1 MRGDFSLRAVA
12 ETLIVMTATQAA
24 TRPPHQLDDVPGWFP
39 VLDQMLFDWC
49 LDRQESAGMRGDLLE
64 VGVYMG
70 KSAIF
75 LGRHAQ
81 EGERYT
87 VCDLFEGDAPDNAN
101 QAESTKSYSA
111 LTRRAFE
118 ENYLSFHDELP
129 RVVQGPSSL
138 VPSEIAPGSCRF
150 VHIDG
155 SHLYEHVHGD
165 IAAAREALLPGGIV
179 VLDDFRSEH
188 TPGVAVAAWE
198 AVLSRGLHPIC
209 LSAQKLY
216 GTWDDPEPVQEEL
229 LAMARERTDCHLSV
243 QHAAG
248 HRIIRLKAKGM
259 RAPAFP
265 PSRHYTDHATTVV
278 TEEPATE
285 AAVAVAVAAPAE
297 SQPAE
302 SQPAMADPPASE
314 ASPSAVQQPHQAPQ
328 ARRKPAPGPRRHVR
342 RIALDLLP
350 PVVTRAI
357 RRARA
362 AKRAAAS

>member
-1 MRGDFSLRAVA
+1 
-12 ETLIVMTATQAA
+12 MTATQAA
-24 TRPPHQLDDVPGWFP
+24 IRPPHQLDDVPGWFP

-129 RVVQGPSSL
+129 RVLQGPSSL

-150 VHIDG
+150 VHIDA

-265 PSRHYTDHATTVV
+265 PSRHYADHATTVV
-278 TEEPATE
+278 AEEPATE
-285 AAVAVAVAAPAE
+285 VAVAVAVAVENSVAVEAPAE
-297 SQPAE
+297 PR
-302 SQPAMADPPASE
+302 PTVADPS
-314 ASPSAVQQPHQAPQ
+314 SAPVLQSDRAPQ
-328 ARRKPAPGPRRHVR
+328 ARRRPAPDPRRHVR

-350 PVVTRAI
+350 PVLTRAI

>member
-1 MRGDFSLRAVA
+1 MRVDFSLRAGA
-12 ETLIVMTATQAA
+12 ETLIAMTATQGAI
-24 TRPPHQLDDVPGWFP
+24 RPPHQLDDVPGWFP

-49 LDRQESAGMRGDLLE
+49 LDRQEAAGMRGDLLE

-129 RVVQGPSSL
+129 RVLQGPSSL
-138 VPSEIAPGSCRF
+138 VPSEVAPRSCRF
-150 VHIDG
+150 VHIDA

-188 TPGVAVAAWE
+188 TPGVAVATWE

-248 HRIIRLKAKGM
+248 HRIIRLKGKGM

-265 PSRHYTDHATTVV
+265 PSRHF
-278 TEEPATE
+278 TEEPAP
-285 AAVAVAVAAPAE
+285 VAAESSAPVAPEAPVEPEPAA
-297 SQPAE
+297 Q
-302 SQPAMADPPASE
+302 ADP
-314 ASPSAVQQPHQAPQ
+314 SPVQQPHQASQ
-328 ARRKPAPGPRRHVR
+328 GRRRPAPGPVRQVR

-362 AKRAAAS
+362 ARRSAAH